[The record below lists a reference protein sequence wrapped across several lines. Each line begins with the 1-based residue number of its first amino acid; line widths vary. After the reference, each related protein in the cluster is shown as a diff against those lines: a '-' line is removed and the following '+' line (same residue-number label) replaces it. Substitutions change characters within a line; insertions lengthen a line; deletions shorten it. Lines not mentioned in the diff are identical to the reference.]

1 MNKPIDSFRGRPIV
15 SQRAGLTVTRVGTNL
30 GAEITGVDLRKPIS
44 DEVRD
49 AIEDALVENE
59 LIIFRN
65 QDISSDNLMDFGRR
79 FGELTVHPFA
89 PRDENASVLIKFRND
104 ETNPPFRTDVWHSD
118 ETFRKEPPKA
128 TILVAKEVPAI
139 GGDTMFASM
148 SAAFDGLSDRMQ
160 HFISGLEAIHD
171 FKPFRELFD
180 DTEEDRKNVMRWELL
195 YPPAVHPVVRVHPVT
210 GRKVLFV
217 NPQFTVAIKDM
228 DDRES
233 KSLLDILFQQAPIP
247 EYQFRHH
254 WAPHTL
260 IMWDNRS
267 TQHYAVNDYFPQRRY
282 MERVT
287 IKGGPVYGLERAEP
301 ETVRKAVRRITGP
314 AARQARQAP
323 GTDHAGNGPGLIAVA
338 SREPASP
345 AQRSRRSVGHGSH
358 AAVAVRRLGPSVAKP
373 AGDDDGA
380 VPGRRHRR
388 SVRAW
393 NRASLER

>member
-1 MNKPIDSFRGRPIV
+1 VNRPIDSFQGRPIV
-15 SQRAGLTVTRVGTNL
+15 AQQAGLTVTRVGANL
-30 GAEITGVDLRKPIS
+30 GAEITGVDLRRSIS
-44 DEVRD
+44 AEMRD
-49 AIEDALVENE
+49 AIETALVENE
-59 LIIFRN
+59 LIIFRD
-65 QDISSDNLMDFGRR
+65 QDISSENLIDFGSQ

-89 PRDENASVLIKFRND
+89 PRDENVSVLIKFRND

-180 DTEEDRKNVMRWELL
+180 ESEADRKNVMRWELL
-195 YPPAVHPVVRVHPVT
+195 YPPAVHPVVSVHPVT

-228 DDRES
+228 DERES
-233 KSLLDILFQQAPIP
+233 RSVLDVLFQQALIP

-254 WAPHTL
+254 WAPHAL
-260 IMWDNRS
+260 VMWDNRS

-287 IKGGPVYGLERAEP
+287 IKGGPVDGPQRAAP
-301 ETVRKAVRRITGP
+301 DSVRKAIRRTAGRP
-314 AARQARQAP
+314 PDKRGKPQAP
-323 GTDHAGNGPGLIAVA
+323 ITP
-338 SREPASP
+338 ET
-345 AQRSRRSVGHGSH
+345 
-358 AAVAVRRLGPSVAKP
+358 AKI
-373 AGDDDGA
+373 
-380 VPGRRHRR
+380 
-388 SVRAW
+388 
-393 NRASLER
+393 

>member
-1 MNKPIDSFRGRPIV
+1 MNKPISSFQGRPIV
-15 SQRAGLTVTRVGTNL
+15 AQQAGITITRVGAHL
-30 GAEITGVDLRKPIS
+30 GAEITGIDLRKPMS
-44 DEVRD
+44 DEARD
-49 AIEDALVENE
+49 AIENALAENE
-59 LIIFRN
+59 LLVFRN
-65 QDISSDNLMDFGRR
+65 QDISSQNLIDFGSR

-89 PRDENASVLIKFRND
+89 PKDKDVSVLIKFRND

-160 HFISGLEAIHD
+160 QFVSGLEAVHD

-180 DTEEDRKNVMRWELL
+180 DSEGDRQNVLRWEAI
-195 YPPAVHPVVRVHPVT
+195 YPPVTHPVVRVHPVT

-217 NPQFTVAIKDM
+217 NPQFTVGIKNM
-228 DDRES
+228 DERES
-233 KSLLDILFQQAPIP
+233 KALLEILYQQAAVP

-287 IKGGPVYGLERAEP
+287 VKGGSVDGVERADP
-301 ETVRKAVRRITGP
+301 ETVRKAIRRQTGKPKP
-314 AARQARQAP
+314 AHGKPQAP
-323 GTDHAGNGPGLIAVA
+323 VDGQGLNARTISEQDTFHASHLQCRFCG
-338 SREPASP
+338 SRCC
-345 AQRSRRSVGHGSH
+345 V
-358 AAVAVRRLGPSVAKP
+358 AVAVRRLIANLAEP
-373 AGDDDGA
+373 AGHDHDA
-380 VPGRRHRR
+380 AASRRHRR
-388 SVRAW
+388 SAGARHGAG
-393 NRASLER
+393 AER